1 MRKQMAGLG
10 SFSKL
15 IKDKRLYCYGAGLM
29 FRDFLIACPE
39 INIHAVIDKNIV
51 ARQVNING
59 RDINVINIDDF
70 CDNCDETVLLIT
82 CLDYQEVEHELGS
95 YKEFDDMNYYVY
107 CEMDSVYDDNST
119 SGKYQITEFRMQDYN
134 AGQKAPSDIAR
145 IAAFNGYKALQVVRG
160 TVRNGKE
167 QTAHEWIRVC
177 EEIIDHSTVI
187 IQYPIVDAS
196 GGINRF
202 FDLRNKKNIKIICVV
217 HDVEIFRR
225 KHTNEYISQYNMLK
239 DCADIWIVHN
249 AKMKK
254 LLVEVGF
261 AEERIV
267 CLDIFDY
274 LIENSTE
281 IRRDE
286 GVIIAGNLDINKSPY
301 IYKLNEIENVTFN
314 LFGANYSTTNEYD
327 NICYFGA
334 YLPEQLIA
342 NLQGKYG
349 LVWDGDSLDTCS
361 GLTGEYLKI
370 NNPHKL
376 SLYLAVGL
384 PVIIWE
390 EAAEAEFVLKENVGF
405 TVKSLYELP
414 DKLASVCDAD
424 YEIMKRN
431 AEIVGVRLRKG
442 EYLTNA
448 IREAERRIQE
458 IRINE
463 GSCD

>member
-39 INIHAVIDKNIV
+39 INVHAVIDKNIV

-70 CDNCDETVLLIT
+70 CDNCDEAVLLIT

-95 YKEFDDMNYYVY
+95 NKEFDDMNYYVY

-119 SGKYQITEFRMQDYN
+119 SGKYQITEFRMQDFN
-134 AGQKAPSDIAR
+134 AGQKAPSDVAR
-145 IAAFNGYKALQVVRG
+145 IAASDGYKALQVVRG
-160 TVRNGKE
+160 TARNGNE
-167 QTAHEWIRVC
+167 QTNSEWIKVC
-177 EEIIDHSTVI
+177 KEISEHSIVI
-187 IQYPIVDAS
+187 IQYPMADSS
-196 GGINRF
+196 GGISRLI
-202 FDLRNKKNIKIICVV
+202 DLRNEKKIKVICVV
-217 HDVEIFRR
+217 HDIEILRR

-249 AKMKK
+249 ANMKK
-254 LLVEVGF
+254 LLVEAGF

-267 CLDIFDY
+267 CLNIFDY
-274 LIENSTE
+274 LIENSSE
-281 IRRDE
+281 IRRDG

-301 IYKLNEIENVTFN
+301 IYKMNEIENVTFN
-314 LFGANYSTTNEYD
+314 LFGANYSATNKYD

-405 TVKSLYELP
+405 TVKSLYELS
-414 DKLASVCDAD
+414 DKLASVSDTD

-431 AEIVGVRLRKG
+431 AEIVGMRLRKG
-442 EYLTNA
+442 EYMTNA

-463 GSCD
+463 ESCD

>member
-1 MRKQMAGLG
+1 MRKQIARIG

-15 IKDKRLYCYGAGLM
+15 IEDKRLYCYGAGLM

-39 INIHAVIDKNIV
+39 VNIHAVIDKNIV
-51 ARQVNING
+51 DRQVNING
-59 RDINVINIDDF
+59 RDINVINIDGF
-70 CDNCDETVLLIT
+70 CDNCDEAVLLIT
-82 CLDYQEVEHELGS
+82 CLDYQEVEHELGM
-95 YKEFDDMNYYVY
+95 YQEFKDIDYYVY
-107 CEMDSVYDDNST
+107 CEMNTVFDDNAA
-119 SGKYQITEFRMQDYN
+119 SGKYQITEFRMQDFN

-145 IAAFNGYKALQVVRG
+145 IAAFNGYKAMQVVRG

-167 QTAHEWIRVC
+167 QTAREWNKVC
-177 EEIIDHSTVI
+177 DEVKDYSTVI

-196 GGINRF
+196 GRISRF
-202 FDLRNKKNIKIICVV
+202 LDLRNKKHIKIICVV
-217 HDVEIFRR
+217 HDIEIFRR
-225 KHTNEYISQYNMLK
+225 KHTNENISQYNMLK
-239 DCADIWIVHN
+239 NCADIWIVHN
-249 AKMKK
+249 AQMKK
-254 LLVEVGF
+254 LLVREGF
-261 AEERIV
+261 IEERII
-267 CLDIFDY
+267 CLNIFDY
-274 LIENSTE
+274 LIESSSE

-286 GVIIAGNLDINKSPY
+286 GIIIAGNMDINKSPY

-314 LFGANYSTTNEYD
+314 LFGANYSATNKYD

-414 DKLASVCDAD
+414 DKLASVSDAD

-431 AEIVGVRLRKG
+431 AEIVGMRLRKG

-448 IREAERRIQE
+448 IRKAEMKIQE
-458 IRINE
+458 IRENE
-463 GSCD
+463 GV